1 MYIISKLSV
10 FYLLKASLFALI
22 NMVNK
27 IYKIENKLEMDKKD
41 EAKEK

>member
-10 FYLLKASLFALI
+10 LCLLKASLFVLI

-27 IYKIENKLEMDKKD
+27 IYKIENQLEMDKKN